1 MQVVIEAGFGRVL
14 GGKTAAVVEPTLDN
28 EDVESS
34 LGEIGAEHEAVMA
47 SANDDAIVVVF
58 KGVHVCSLVLRLR
71 APLPAAGRTG
81 KNNGYFAQRRAD
93 GKHET
98 EAFNAFARPW
108 RALGQ
113 NSHWPTR
120 SRRPGASIRRVAI
133 LRPHRRQG
141 CRRPRAGSRQSR
153 ADRAMPKAATRSPAP
168 WCRWC
173 RRARHQPGA

>member
-1 MQVVIEAGFGRVL
+1 MQVVIEAGFGHLL

-28 EDVESS
+28 EHVESS

-47 SANDDAIVVVF
+47 SANDDAIVVAF

-71 APLPAAGRTG
+71 

-98 EAFNAFARPW
+98 EPFNAFARPW

-120 SRRPGASIRRVAI
+120 SPSSPWPPDRRKRGLA
-133 LRPHRRQG
+133 
-141 CRRPRAGSRQSR
+141 RA
-153 ADRAMPKAATRSPAP
+153 
-168 WCRWC
+168 
-173 RRARHQPGA
+173 